1 MEQTLCYVHLNKNN
15 IAVFIVFVYY
25 NLIIRKLEIYTMF
38 KILTKNQ
45 EKFIS
50 SLYRRKKRYE
60 HGLCICEGL
69 RACQELYQTNKDLI
83 EFAVLRDDIP
93 SLEFKDIDLYTLP
106 KEKFEKLS
114 ATVKTQGILF
124 IAKIPP
130 VEQEKELNQDFYLL
144 LDRIADPGNFGTI
157 LRTASAIGL
166 KEIWYSAGTVD
177 PFSEKTI
184 RSALAA
190 QFRLKFVE
198 YTNINNAVTTLK
210 ERGVKHIYR
219 TEPSGGESC
228 FKAEKLFNN
237 SAIIFG
243 NEAGGLDEIENTI
256 PLNIPMPGKFES
268 LNVAQAVTVILF
280 EYVRR
285 NS

>member
-1 MEQTLCYVHLNKNN
+1 MLDV
-15 IAVFIVFVYY
+15 
-25 NLIIRKLEIYTMF
+25 
-38 KILTKNQ
+38 LTKNQ
-45 EKFIS
+45 EKLIT

-69 RACQELYQTNKDLI
+69 RACRELYQTNRDLI
-83 EFAVLRDDIP
+83 EFALVRDDIN
-93 SLEFKDIDLYTLP
+93 LDDFENIDIYILP
-106 KEKFEKLS
+106 KDKFEKLS
-114 ATVKTQGILF
+114 ATVNTQGILF
-124 IAKIPP
+124 ITKIPNN
-130 VEQEKELNQDFYLL
+130 QEIIIEQDFYIV
-144 LDRIADPGNFGTI
+144 LDKIADPGNFGTI

-198 YTNINNAVTTLK
+198 YTDVDEAVKILK
-210 ERGVKHIYR
+210 GRGVDNIFR
-219 TEPSGGESC
+219 TEPAGGESC
-228 FKAEKLFNN
+228 FKAEKLFEN

-243 NEAGGLDEIENTI
+243 NEAGGLDEIKNTI